1 MPLPKIKEIRELS
14 DTDLSVEILK
24 VKKDLFT
31 LRMNKATRQP
41 FKPHEFGLA
50 KNRLGQLMTVEHERL
65 QIKIVAIASEVIEP
79 VTAETGLDPD
89 QNPVQAG
96 AE

>member
-14 DTDLSVEILK
+14 DADLSVEILK

-65 QIKIVAIASEVIEP
+65 RTQLAVSEVAESVTEP
-79 VTAETGLDPD
+79 
-89 QNPVQAG
+89 NSVQAG